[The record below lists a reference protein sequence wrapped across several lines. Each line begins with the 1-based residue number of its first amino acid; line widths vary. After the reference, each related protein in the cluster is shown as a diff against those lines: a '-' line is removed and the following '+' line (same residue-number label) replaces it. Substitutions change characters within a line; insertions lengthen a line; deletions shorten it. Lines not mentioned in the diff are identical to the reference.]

1 MKEWQKGYPLE
12 ELIEIQDKTFANFNS
27 KVLNPFLVMKKN
39 RVADALDKDELWL
52 SPLKTAGLHYTKLKV
67 GGKISLFTG
76 YKIPILQKK
85 AGDIV
90 IKRISTS
97 SAEDIDVREVEN
109 NHLMAHINTLTS
121 NHNVYLFTSVEC
133 LKSQEIADKCLFD
146 KVGKQYNTFADVLDI
161 YYNGKPREEL
171 LQHPAEYDT
180 LSKLNPTYALDLMKY
195 ISTIQDVLKKLE
207 DDKIIDF
214 TNHYSNYNK
223 KNTWSAISLRGYS
236 PDWRFIEK
244 PDEMNKKWHKENE
257 GKKFFLQD
265 TDLMDYFNH
274 DYSDMG
280 GGNIIYSMLN
290 KIGINT
296 EPYRIRFMKLKGGQ
310 GTLGR
315 HTDQVCPD
323 TGVADGKLMRLHF
336 PIFTNPKVKFKCWY
350 SRDYDEV
357 VMKEGECWYL
367 DTRKPHEATN
377 GGKTDR
383 IHLVIDVPASEKIR
397 ELFNSEYNKY

>member
-1 MKEWQKGYPLE
+1 MKEWQKGYDLDK
-12 ELIEIQDKTFANFNS
+12 LIEIQDETFKEFNT
-27 KVLNPFLVMKKN
+27 KVINPFLVMKKN
-39 RVADALDKDELWL
+39 RVADALSKNELWN
-52 SPLKTAGLHYTKLKV
+52 SELKTAGLHYIKLKA

-76 YKIPILQKK
+76 YRIPILEKK
-85 AGDIV
+85 KGDII
-90 IKRISTS
+90 IKRISPS
-97 SAEDIDVREVEN
+97 SASEEKDRKKEN
-109 NHLMAHINTLTS
+109 DELKAHIDKLTKDS
-121 NHNVYLFTSVEC
+121 DIYLFVSEEC
-133 LKSQEIADKCLFD
+133 LKSNEIATKLNFEL
-146 KVGKQYNTFADVLDI
+146 VGRQYNTFADVMAI
-161 YYNGKPREEL
+161 YYYGTIREAII
-171 LQHPAEYDT
+171 QPKAEYLT
-180 LSKLNPTYALDLMKY
+180 LSKLKHPSLKKY
-195 ISTIQDVLKKLE
+195 ITTIQDVLKELE
-207 DDKIIDF
+207 EDNIIDF

-265 TDLMDYFNH
+265 TELMDYFNH

-296 EPYRIRFMKLKGGQ
+296 EPYRIRFMKLKSGD

-323 TGVADGKLMRLHF
+323 TGVADNKLMRLHF
-336 PIFTNPKVKFKCWY
+336 PIFTNPKVKFRCWY
-350 SRDYDEV
+350 ARDYDEV

-367 DTRKPHEATN
+367 DTRKPHEAQN
-377 GGKTDR
+377 GGDKDR
-383 IHLVIDVPASEKIR
+383 IHLVIDVPANKKIR
-397 ELFNSEYNKY
+397 KMFE